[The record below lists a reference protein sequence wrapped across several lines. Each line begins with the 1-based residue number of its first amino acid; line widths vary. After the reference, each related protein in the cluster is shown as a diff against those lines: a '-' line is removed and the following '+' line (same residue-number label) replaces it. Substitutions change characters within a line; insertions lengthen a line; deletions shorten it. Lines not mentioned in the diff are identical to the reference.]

1 MPPRNPASHRIA
13 GRIPDGRRC
22 AAAAR
27 RAGPGSSAGQALVLG
42 LFFVFACAGVLLLM
56 FNTGRSVDE
65 KLRITNAAD
74 AAAWS
79 VATLEARALNY
90 DAYANRAIV
99 ANQVA
104 IAQAVSLVSW
114 MHYFEHGVNNA
125 GTLAG
130 VASSWIYHPAEY
142 PRLAQL
148 LGTLTGSAYLSV
160 WAGGSLRAIVSNL
173 DLALGA
179 IISMHDAVSVALAA
193 SQSVMH
199 ASLATGQAQGDLANA
214 LVQRIDPA
222 MRASINPASH
232 DFRSFT
238 QVLGRNGPAGDG
250 RGRLAAVVLRSRDDF
265 TRERVWSIRGPNLPP
280 LQRNVELKRRGGTEL
295 IGYDEWRAMD
305 TLEHQGQRLRRWR
318 WRWRRTPIA
327 AGAASTAAEAT
338 PSAARGHHGGSY
350 RDNATTAYLL
360 AEPTLQRLDTLGA
373 RFSGLPP
380 TRALRDLSPHASAVS
395 GVTLRVAKPR
405 AALRTSGGN
414 SVVQPGGR
422 LQQFDAPA
430 PGGEMAA
437 LSRAEVFFAPPGAR
451 RDGKTERPSLYSP
464 YWQARLASP
473 TLADRGWAAAQ
484 QGGLVLP

>member
-1 MPPRNPASHRIA
+1 MPTRIHARHCDPSHAPA
-13 GRIPDGRRC
+13 GRLC
-22 AAAAR
+22 AAAAV
-27 RAGPGSSAGQALVLG
+27 RAGPLAGRGQALVLG
-42 LFFVFACAGVLLLM
+42 LFFVFASAGVLLLM

-114 MHYFEHGVNNA
+114 LHYFESSVNNA
-125 GTLAG
+125 GTLAS

-148 LGTLTGSAYLSV
+148 LGTVNGSAYLDV
-160 WAGGSLRAIVSNL
+160 WAGGSLRTIVSNL
-173 DLALGA
+173 DRALGS
-179 IISMHDAVSVALAA
+179 IVSIHDAVSVALSA

-199 ASLATGQAQGDLANA
+199 ASLATGLAQGDLANT

-232 DFRSFT
+232 DFGSFT
-238 QVLGRNGPAGDG
+238 QVLGRSGPAGDG
-250 RGRLAAVVLRSRDDF
+250 RGRLAEVVLRSRDDF
-265 TRERVWSIRGPNLPP
+265 TRERVWSIRGPNLSP

-295 IGYDEWRAMD
+295 IGYDEWRALD
-305 TLEHQGQRLRRWR
+305 TLEHQGQRMRRWR

-327 AGAASTAAEAT
+327 AGAASTAAEAA
-338 PSAARGHHGGSY
+338 SSDARGHHGGSY
-350 RDNATTAYLL
+350 RDNATTAYRL
-360 AEPTLQRLDTLGA
+360 AEPAMQRLDTVGG
-373 RFSGLPP
+373 RFSGLPA
-380 TRALRDLSPHASAVS
+380 TRELRDLSPHAHPIS

-405 AALRTSGGN
+405 AALRTSGG
-414 SVVQPGGR
+414 SSIVQPGAR

-430 PGGEMAA
+430 SSGEMAA
-437 LSRAEVFFAPPGAR
+437 LSRAEVFFAPPQAR
-451 RDGKTERPSLYSP
+451 RDRKTERPSLYSP
-464 YWQARLASP
+464 YWQARLATP
-473 TLADRGWAAAQ
+473 TLTDRAWAASQ
-484 QGGLVLP
+484 QGGLTLP